1 MAIQSPAPA
10 RPPAGAGPSASA
22 VPPPPPPPAAPRRR
36 GVPSLS
42 TTPARL
48 QALLAFMVLAS
59 LAWGAIGAWS
69 VLGHASA
76 ASAVVASGEPLSRDA
91 QQMYQS
97 LADADVTSTTAFL
110 SGPSEPLASRQR
122 YAADISQAASDL
134 TALKDAA
141 AGSSDPR
148 LAASLA
154 AVAGGLPLYT
164 GYVAQAQA
172 DSALGYMLTGGS
184 FIQVASEQMHLTL
197 LPAARTIYGLENAAL
212 TTESADATGLPWIA
226 LTIIAALAIGYVLI
240 RSQRWIS
247 RHTHRVVNPGL
258 LIASGALTV
267 VLLWLIIAFAV
278 ARSDLGDGAAQGSVP
293 AARLAQ
299 AAIDTQQARGDQ
311 ILNLI
316 SRTGDTTFKADF
328 ELVKAQ
334 IGPGSGTLLTEAAA
348 GAAAGSSGSQDALA
362 AARDEQSWYGVND
375 QVYRLDAAASYAD
388 ETHLVIGTGPGSSAA
403 GFSRVERDL
412 DQGIAA
418 DQAAFD
424 SDATAGRDAYAGLGI
439 GIIVAALAMAFF
451 SARGLARRLAE
462 YR

>member
-10 RPPAGAGPSASA
+10 RPPAGG
-22 VPPPPPPPAAPRRR
+22 VPPAPPAARLRR
-36 GVPSLS
+36 GLPSLS

-48 QALLAFMVLAS
+48 QALLAFLLLAS
-59 LAWGAIGAWS
+59 LAWGAVGAWA
-69 VLGHASA
+69 VFGHASA

-172 DSALGYMLTGGS
+172 DYALGYMLTGGS

-226 LTIIAALAIGYVLI
+226 VTIVAALAIGYVLL
-240 RSQRWIS
+240 RSQRWLS
-247 RHTHRVVNPGL
+247 RRTHRVVNPGL
-258 LIASGALTV
+258 LIASGALAV
-267 VLLWLIIAFAV
+267 VLLWLVIAFAV

-334 IGPGSGTLLTEAAA
+334 IGPGSGTLLTDAAD
-348 GAAAGSSGSQDALA
+348 AAPGSAGSRAALA
-362 AARDEQSWYGVND
+362 AARDAQSWYGVND

-388 ETHLVIGTGPGSSAA
+388 ETRLVVGTGPGSSAA
-403 GFSRVERDL
+403 GFSRVEGDL

-424 SDATAGRDAYAGLGI
+424 TDATAGRDAYAGLGI